1 MIEFLHSDNKLSYN
15 EFLNSQQEDREEA
28 ERIAHYLL
36 EHNYVEGE
44 FLDIA
49 IKIYAQIHK

>member
-1 MIEFLHSDNKLSYN
+1 MIEFLHSDNRLSYN
-15 EFLNSQQEDREEA
+15 EFLNLQQEEREEA

-36 EHNYVEGE
+36 EHNYAEGE

-49 IKIYAQIHK
+49 IKIHAKIQK